1 MIRTIIF
8 DLGGVILPIFPEQ
21 TVREFEKIGLKNFDK
36 IYTLKKQEH
45 FFDEFEKGKITAALF
60 RNEIKK
66 HYDRKITD
74 DQIDFCWNALIG
86 ELTPERFSFL
96 ADLKTKYNLFL
107 LSNTNIIHHTAFT
120 KTFNSLF
127 GKNHFDNLFTNVY
140 YSFQK
145 KMRKPDREIFDL
157 VIKENSLRPGECVY
171 IDDNM
176 INAEAAQIAGMN
188 AIHHAEGM
196 NIEHDLMS
204 VLSAF

>member
-1 MIRTIIF
+1 MIRNIIF
-8 DLGGVILPIFPEQ
+8 DLGGVVLPINPDE
-21 TVREFEKIGLKNFDK
+21 TVREFERMGLKNFDR

-66 HYDRKITD
+66 QYSRSVTD
-74 DQIDFCWNALIG
+74 EQIDFAWNALIG

-96 ADLKTKYNLFL
+96 AELKSKYNLFL
-107 LSNTNIIHHTAFT
+107 LSNTNTIHHTAFT
-120 KTFNSLF
+120 KTFNTLF
-127 GKNHFDNLFTNVY
+127 GKSHFENLFIKTY
-140 YSFQK
+140 YSFQL

-157 VIKENSLRPGECVY
+157 VLKENSLKANECVY

-188 AIHHAEGM
+188 AIHHSEGM